1 MLCTGHL
8 QYLAWMMVICDVVLF
23 NCRQG
28 KDACVSMLQP
38 KVDGI
43 IQDPTDPDILV
54 PYKKDLLEV
63 QHLADQVSK
72 KVRDNITYCRRSVR
86 LQLLRPHLCA

>member
-1 MLCTGHL
+1 M
-8 QYLAWMMVICDVVLF
+8 CDVVLF

-28 KDACVSMLQP
+28 NDACGSMFQP

-54 PYKKDLLEV
+54 PYKEDLLEIRR
-63 QHLADQVSK
+63 LADQVSK
-72 KVRDNITYCRRSVR
+72 KVRDIITYYRRSGHV
-86 LQLLRPHLCA
+86 QLLRPRLCA